1 MKYHYNYGFFQQ
13 WLDAN
18 THIPKGVIQEAFAT
32 SSNNRIKAWARG
44 EGAMPVLSLLR
55 FCNSFQVPLSSFFRN
70 EDCDKDNDHA
80 PIPAE
85 SGDMIYPHGG
95 YAQSA
100 SERKHG
106 ERKAVDPT
114 IVNVTPSVIPESDVQ
129 NSQAYT
135 DKGSADA
142 TECKH
147 AARNDNGKII
157 VGNISDANMAAI
169 IKLQNEHVAIVNR
182 LLDEISRLQD
192 ELHKRDEELNKAHGY
207 QLGHEHDSYNMAP
220 E

>member
-70 EDCDKDNDHA
+70 EDYEKDNDHA
-80 PIPAE
+80 PIPAA
-85 SGDMIYPHGG
+85 SDDIIYPHGG
-95 YAQSA
+95 YAQSSA
-100 SERKHG
+100 ERKQG

-114 IVNVTPSVIPESDVQ
+114 IVTVTPSVIPENGGRNTQTDA
-129 NSQAYT
+129 NNGNANAT
-135 DKGSADA
+135 DKHDV
-142 TECKH
+142 
-147 AARNDNGKII
+147 RNDNGKII

-182 LLDEISRLQD
+182 LLDEIRRLQD
-192 ELHKRDEELNKAHGY
+192 ELHKRDEELNKVHGF

>member
-1 MKYHYNYGFFQQ
+1 MKYHYNYGFLKQ

-18 THIPKGVIQEAFAT
+18 THIPPGVVQKAFAT

-44 EGAMPVLSLLR
+44 EGAMPVLSLLH

-70 EDCDKDNDHA
+70 EDYEKDNDHA
-80 PIPAE
+80 PIPAA
-85 SGDMIYPHGG
+85 SDDIIYPHGG
-95 YAQSA
+95 YAQSSA
-100 SERKHG
+100 ERKHG

-114 IVNVTPSVIPESDVQ
+114 IVTVTPSVIPESDGRNTQ
-129 NSQAYT
+129 TDANNGNANAT
-135 DKGSADA
+135 DKHDV
-142 TECKH
+142 
-147 AARNDNGKII
+147 RNDNGKII

-182 LLDEISRLQD
+182 LLDEIRRLQD
-192 ELHKRDEELNKAHGY
+192 ELHKRDEERNKVHGF
-207 QLGHEHDSYNMAP
+207 QLGHEHDSYNLAP

>member
-1 MKYHYNYGFFQQ
+1 MKYHYNYGFLKQ

-70 EDCDKDNDHA
+70 EDYEKDNDHA
-80 PIPAE
+80 PIPAA
-85 SGDMIYPHGG
+85 SDDIIYPHGG
-95 YAQSA
+95 YAQSSA
-100 SERKHG
+100 ERKQG

-114 IVNVTPSVIPESDVQ
+114 IVTVTPSVIPENGGRNTQTDA
-129 NSQAYT
+129 NNGNANAT
-135 DKGSADA
+135 DKHDV
-142 TECKH
+142 
-147 AARNDNGKII
+147 RNDNGKII

-182 LLDEISRLQD
+182 LLDEIRRLQD
-192 ELHKRDEELNKAHGY
+192 ELHKRDEELNKVHGF

>member
-1 MKYHYNYGFFQQ
+1 MKYHYNYGFLKQ

-80 PIPAE
+80 PIPAA
-85 SGDMIYPHGG
+85 SDDIIYPHGG
-95 YAQSA
+95 YAQSSA
-100 SERKHG
+100 ERKQG

-114 IVNVTPSVIPESDVQ
+114 IVTVTPSVIPENGGRNTQTDA
-129 NSQAYT
+129 NNGNANAT
-135 DKGSADA
+135 DKHDV
-142 TECKH
+142 
-147 AARNDNGKII
+147 RNDNGKII

-182 LLDEISRLQD
+182 LLDEIRRLQD
-192 ELHKRDEELNKAHGY
+192 ELHKRDEELNKVHGF